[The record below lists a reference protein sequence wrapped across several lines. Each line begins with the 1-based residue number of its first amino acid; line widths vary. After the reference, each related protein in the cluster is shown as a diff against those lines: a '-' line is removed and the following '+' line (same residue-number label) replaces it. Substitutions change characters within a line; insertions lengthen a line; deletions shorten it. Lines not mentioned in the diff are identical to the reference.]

1 MNLPN
6 NNVWQNRLTRNM
18 NGEALCTMPNIAL
31 ILKSDPN
38 LKNIVFNEM
47 KKTLDIIGAVPWKTE
62 ASGWDTTDFPCLQMY
77 LEDNYHIYA
86 PRKCKDALYATL
98 SSEKRYHPIKNYL
111 KSLNWDGTNRL
122 DTILI
127 DYLGAEDTPYVRAIS
142 RKTFVAAV
150 ARIFRPGIKFDTILV
165 LCGEQ
170 GIGKSTLFKK
180 MGQAWYSDSMTIADM
195 KDKSA
200 AEKLQGIWIM
210 ELSELAGIRKVEV
223 ETVKSFLSRMD
234 DQYRAPYEIHVSTHP
249 RSSIIVGTTNT
260 TDGFLRDITGN
271 RRFWPVNVSGKGH
284 KKPWDINEDE
294 IKQLWAEA
302 ITYYKQGEP
311 LFLEK
316 DIECLAKENQRL
328 AMESD
333 PRQGLIDN
341 YLTLSRK
348 TEICLLE
355 LWCDCLGKD
364 RSDMKHRDAFE
375 LEAILN
381 QIGGWSVYNGNTTGK
396 KRLPD
401 YGIQKTFVRTFT
413 QNGGD

>member
-234 DQYRAPYEIHVSTHP
+234 DQYRAPYEIQFNYC
-249 RSSIIVGTTNT
+249 R
-260 TDGFLRDITGN
+260 
-271 RRFWPVNVSGKGH
+271 
-284 KKPWDINEDE
+284 
-294 IKQLWAEA
+294 
-302 ITYYKQGEP
+302 YYQ
-311 LFLEK
+311 
-316 DIECLAKENQRL
+316 
-328 AMESD
+328 
-333 PRQGLIDN
+333 
-341 YLTLSRK
+341 Y
-348 TEICLLE
+348 
-355 LWCDCLGKD
+355 
-364 RSDMKHRDAFE
+364 
-375 LEAILN
+375 
-381 QIGGWSVYNGNTTGK
+381 
-396 KRLPD
+396 KRW
-401 YGIQKTFVRTFT
+401 IFT
-413 QNGGD
+413 